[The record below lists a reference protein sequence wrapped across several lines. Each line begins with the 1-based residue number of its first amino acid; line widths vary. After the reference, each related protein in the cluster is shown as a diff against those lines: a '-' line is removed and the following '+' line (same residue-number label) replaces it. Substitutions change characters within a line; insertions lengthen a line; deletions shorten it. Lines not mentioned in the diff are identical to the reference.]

1 MSASPLYKEVRKGM
15 SSVKR
20 VRKSIIRILLVAS
33 LTVLLMGT
41 SVLPSMAAK
50 RFLSI
55 ATASLGG
62 SYYPIGAGI
71 ADIINKHIPD
81 VECKVEVT
89 GGGLENPKLVG
100 TGEADLGFS
109 NHNAYFA
116 YMGEEPYDRKY
127 EDVRL
132 LFAGV
137 APGAYQ
143 IVVAAD
149 SGIVSIRDLKGKRIA
164 LGPQGG
170 GAVNQFP
177 EMLAHYGLTLA
188 DLKPSFM
195 SYEEGILALSDGRL
209 DAALVSA
216 LVPSPAIV
224 ELAAST
230 RFQFNLVT
238 WSEEERSAFLDKH
251 GYYAAVD
258 IPGEVYGL
266 PHSTL
271 TVGTVNLVMVNAKLD
286 EDLVYEITKAIFE
299 NLDVLYESH
308 PSASSITLESAVGLR
323 SIPFH
328 PGAERYYRDKGLIK

>member
-1 MSASPLYKEVRKGM
+1 M
-15 SSVKR
+15 SSVR
-20 VRKSIIRILLVAS
+20 RIRRSMVRILLVS
-33 LTVLLMGT
+33 ILTVLLIGT
-41 SVLPSMAAK
+41 SALPSIAARK
-50 RFLSI
+50 FLSI

-71 ADIINKHIPD
+71 ADIINKNIAN

-116 YMGEEPYDRKY
+116 YMGQEPYDRKY
-127 EDVRL
+127 ADVRL

-149 SGIVSIRDLKGKRIA
+149 SGIVSIADLKGKRVA

-177 EMLAHYGLTLA
+177 DMLKAHGLTMA

-195 SYEEGILALSDGRL
+195 SYEEGVLALSDGRL
-209 DAALVSA
+209 DAALISA
-216 LVPSPAIV
+216 PIPSPAIV
-224 ELAAST
+224 ELAASK
-230 RFQFNLVT
+230 RFKFNLIT
-238 WSEEERSAFLDKH
+238 WSDSLREEFLKEY
-251 GYYAAVD
+251 GYYTAVD
-258 IPGEVYGL
+258 IPKEVYGL
-266 PHSTL
+266 TNKTL

-299 NLDVLYESH
+299 NLDVLHGAH

-328 PGAERYYRDKGLIK
+328 PGAERYYREKGLIK

>member
-1 MSASPLYKEVRKGM
+1 M

-20 VRKSIIRILLVAS
+20 VGKSMIRILLVAS
-33 LTVLLMGT
+33 LTVLLIGT

-177 EMLAHYGLTLA
+177 EMLEIYGLTMA

-209 DAALVSA
+209 DAALISA
-216 LVPSPAIV
+216 PVPSPAIV
-224 ELAAST
+224 ELAASK
-230 RFQFNLVT
+230 RFEFNLLT
-238 WSEEERSAFLDKH
+238 WEDSVRDAFLEKYR
-251 GYYAAVD
+251 YYTAVN
-258 IPGEVYGL
+258 IPEEVYGL
-266 PHSTL
+266 PNVIQ

-299 NLDVLYESH
+299 NLDMLHESH
-308 PSASSITLESAVGLR
+308 PSAVSITPESAVSLR

-328 PGAERYYRDKGLIK
+328 PGAERYYREKGLIE